1 MEFFMYFWFSHLEKN
16 MKINYY
22 PASLQ
27 ILLLF
32 LCIGVSQSNATP
44 IETAKSDSIVRFYGD
59 SVGIGYISNGVIYLN
74 NLDTL
79 NFRYDDGEIRYKMS
93 HCKIEGHQGNYELLM
108 FGVSSNKSQ
117 IWLSF
122 PCFVLGSNNNKNELS
137 LEKYTHN
144 ITGNLGPY
152 CNFSRTQNGQVE
164 GCACTEIITS
174 NQSTTN
180 YNCNHTISTSTGK
193 EQYQKYILDYNKY
206 SR

>member
-1 MEFFMYFWFSHLEKN
+1 MKLFYYLFSLK
-16 MKINYY
+16 
-22 PASLQ
+22 
-27 ILLLF
+27 LLLPF

-44 IETAKSDSIVRFYGD
+44 IKTDQSDSIVRFYGD
-59 SVGIGYISNGVIYLN
+59 SVGIGYISHGVIYLN

-79 NFRYDDGEIRYKMS
+79 NFSYDDGENRYKMS
-93 HCKIEGHQGNYELLM
+93 YCRIEEHQGNYELLM

-117 IWLSF
+117 IWVSF

-137 LEKYTHN
+137 LEKYTHT
-144 ITGNLGPY
+144 ITGNLGPN

-193 EQYQKYILDYNKY
+193 EQYQKYILGYNKY
-206 SR
+206 PR